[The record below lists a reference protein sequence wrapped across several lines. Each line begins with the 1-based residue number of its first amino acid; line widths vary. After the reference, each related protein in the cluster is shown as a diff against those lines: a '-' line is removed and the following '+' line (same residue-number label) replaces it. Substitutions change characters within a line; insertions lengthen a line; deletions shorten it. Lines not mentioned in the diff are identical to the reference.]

1 MYIYKDVC
9 PYAENTTLPKVYKF
23 EIYTISEHLW
33 EQRSFK
39 LTSNSQ
45 LCIYPQNLLGVVYLT
60 LKLGKWLC
68 FYSFQLRWKSR
79 RLLYA
84 ISSTALTFH
93 TGSSNNLKTLK
104 QKTFLIRK
112 TPKQNGF
119 FLNVCCVLVFCVFL
133 CCSVCLFV
141 YEAFCHTA
149 LKLDMSTLFT
159 TFFPWILKL
168 ILF

>member
-112 TPKQNGF
+112 NTKTKW
-119 FLNVCCVLVFCVFL
+119 FLSECLLRLGVLRVFVLFCVF
-133 CCSVCLFV
+133 VCV
-141 YEAFCHTA
+141 RG
-149 LKLDMSTLFT
+149 
-159 TFFPWILKL
+159 ILSYCP
-168 ILF
+168 